1 MSPPHALSSRVGC
14 AKPSTSGRVHSHT
27 FSPGYFRSATAADR
41 HMATPSGDE
50 AREEVSPAES
60 GTIARIERT
69 GPPAVCEDPNMMKGD
84 KRPSSSFFQTAPPRL
99 DPTSNAWA
107 SNTAPPSAATG
118 KAGGSSSGTGGSA
131 GSGNG
136 IERYGY
142 LSFSEVQVRHS

>member
-1 MSPPHALSSRVGC
+1 
-14 AKPSTSGRVHSHT
+14 
-27 FSPGYFRSATAADR
+27 
-41 HMATPSGDE
+41 
-50 AREEVSPAES
+50 
-60 GTIARIERT
+60 
-69 GPPAVCEDPNMMKGD
+69 MMKGD

-142 LSFSEVQVRHS
+142 LSFSEVQVRHSWNGDQGGKRPLGADGGSALTARWFSSDRVKDRMKADLDGVLPDALECEGCETSVWQSLRRGDVNKLRL